1 MMVSPFEDEGIVF
14 GQGGFFEADAIEFFL
29 LESDR
34 GMRGLGSPFLVED
47 VFDVVGPVGLVEG
60 GSLDGLEECVGAVLV
75 FEGEEFFESFLE
87 RFLSGRK
94 VFEVGFGL
102 LSEADKS
109 LDLVGLPEPSFLPE
123 GRFPV
128 GGQFDPFS
136 VLIGAGVGGNGFF
149 FEIEGEGLMVGL
161 GDDLFADGPWGHG
174 VGVSIEADGEVG
186 VNLCRGR
193 VPAVGEALGQGS

>member
-1 MMVSPFEDEGIVF
+1 MIVSPFEDEGIVI
-14 GQGGFFEADAIEFFL
+14 GQGGFFEADAVEFSL
-29 LESDR
+29 LESDG

-60 GSLDGLEECVGAVLV
+60 GSLDGLDEGVRAVLV
-75 FEGEEFFESFLE
+75 FEGEEFFEGFPE
-87 RFLSGRK
+87 RFLGGGE

-102 LSEADKS
+102 LSEADKG
-109 LDLVGLPEPSFLPE
+109 LDLVGLPEPSFLLE

-136 VLIGAGVGGNGFF
+136 VFIGAGVGGEGFF

-161 GDDLFADGPWGHG
+161 DDDLLADSPWGHG

-186 VNLCRGR
+186 VDLCRGG
-193 VPAVGEALGQGS
+193 VPAVWEGLGQGS